1 MLKGEIPSKF
11 ELLDKTNNKKYY
23 LSKIRELANQGNYF
37 SLIKFIEW
45 SIPNVSIS
53 YFYLILF

>member
-1 MLKGEIPSKF
+1 MLKGEIPSEF

-53 YFYLILF
+53 YIFI